1 VARAERAV
9 IAGSWEAAADNYAR
23 AAAYAEGLL
32 DPPANDGGY
41 TRVVFD
47 YGASRLLAGDLAERG
62 RVCDRLLEAEPP
74 SAEKGPPS
82 DNLFAAVRLSILA
95 PRNAVAWPVV
105 ERACHWDC
113 WWINDVATLI
123 DYRGAKFQEAFEHWR
138 TTGLDRFSMA
148 MAYHQLGRVA
158 EARASYARGA
168 QWHERSMNIARI
180 RGDFDDARDLLCG
193 EVLRRE
199 AERLIFK

>member
-1 VARAERAV
+1 M
-9 IAGSWEAAADNYAR
+9 
-23 AAAYAEGLL
+23 
-32 DPPANDGGY
+32 
-41 TRVVFD
+41 
-47 YGASRLLAGDLAERG
+47 
-62 RVCDRLLEAEPP
+62 
-74 SAEKGPPS
+74 
-82 DNLFAAVRLSILA
+82 
-95 PRNAVAWPVV
+95 
-105 ERACHWDC
+105 
-113 WWINDVATLI
+113 ATLI
-123 DYRGAKFQEAFEHWR
+123 DYRGVKFQEVFEHWR